1 MPLSDTER
9 EITNTVVQTFLR
21 EDKATPHK
29 TLLRRF
35 KEPTS
40 LERLVRTVV
49 LSQIGSREAYLPK
62 VLAFHYCGDNQA
74 LSKAKN
80 AVTVVLHV
88 LQNLFDVSLDK
99 DTFTPAD
106 VEQHAQKMYDSP
118 PSLDTINLGLFLVTE
133 FANVLSTYVFATGT
147 PAKVTSFTINDN
159 FVTVKN
165 VEEAWDEHVRRQSV
179 YVENVPQ
186 PLENMFEKEIAMELR
201 TKPETHAGPLVL
213 ISHSSKDAELAAAL
227 IDLLKSG
234 IGLLADQIRCTSVD
248 GYRLPVGVNTEAKLR
263 EEVNAAAV
271 VIGLITPSS
280 LSSSYVMFELGA
292 RWGAGLFIAPLT
304 AGIEAGKLSG
314 PLSLINA
321 LSANTEAQLHQLLT
335 DIGKQL
341 GLHPQS
347 AASYLRNLTA
357 VRTSADAVVNT
368 KTVTPVHVAP
378 TKEKLKVTISAEGTP
393 PTQVLRVVA
402 NRSVEVSR
410 VEYMTTSE
418 ATIASDDVSEQG
430 GQFEIPIN
438 YDCGSQL
445 WNTPRS
451 DRNNYDHSG
460 PARIGITV
468 SADGDTNQYIIPV
481 QMLAMFLGNAAHRK
495 IVGSKTFYGS

>member
-49 LSQIGSREAYLPK
+49 LAQIGNRDGYLPR
-62 VLAFHYCGDNQA
+62 VLAFHYCGDREA

-88 LQNLFDVSLDK
+88 IQNLFDVSLDK

-106 VEQHAQKMYDSP
+106 VEQHAQKMYDSS
-118 PSLDTINLGLFLVTE
+118 PSAETINLGLFLLTE
-133 FANVLSTYVFATGT
+133 FANVLSICYFAAGGLT
-147 PAKVTSFTINDN
+147 KVTSFTINDN

-165 VEEAWDEHVRRQSV
+165 VEDAWDDHVRRQSV
-179 YVENVPQ
+179 YVESPAQSV
-186 PLENMFEKEIAMELR
+186 ENLFEKETVMEPR
-201 TKPETHAGPLVL
+201 ATETHAGPLVL

-234 IGLLADQIRCTSVD
+234 IGLLAEQIRCTSVD

-263 EEVNAAAV
+263 EEVKAAAV
-271 VIGLITPSS
+271 VIGLVTPNS

-335 DIGKQL
+335 DIGNQL

-357 VRTSADAVVNT
+357 VRTLADAVVNT

-410 VEYMTTSE
+410 VDYMLTSE
-418 ATIASDDVSEQG
+418 ATIASDDVSKQG
-430 GQFEIPIN
+430 GQLEVPIN
-438 YDCGSQL
+438 YGCVSQL
-445 WNTPRS
+445 WNTPRP
-451 DRNNYDHSG
+451 DRNHYDHSG
-460 PARIGITV
+460 PASIGITI
-468 SADGDTNQYIIPV
+468 SADGDTKQYVVPV
-481 QMLAMFLGNAAHRK
+481 QMEAMFLNNTAHRK
-495 IVGSKTFYGS
+495 IVGSKTFYDR